1 MAIAVPFS
9 PTLPSTPAAEPPA
22 AAPAPSPSDGAPAPN
37 PSKFQLPSARP
48 HPLPPSLAKWV
59 APGQAG
65 DYFDQVKPVNVG
77 YLVWSEFPVRIY
89 IQTATPAENRQ
100 PFSAKQA
107 EVWENAVE
115 QAVQE
120 WNRYLP
126 LQRVEQ
132 PEGADI
138 TVWRSPPPLR
148 VETGNRPSPSVG
160 GDRSNP
166 LSIRAR
172 SAETQ
177 FEVYLK
183 PVASGGGASGQ
194 SNKSTSASPL
204 LAHRFTIHLRPDQ
217 APVYLQAAA
226 RHELGHAL
234 GIWGHSSSQADALYF
249 SQVRNPP
256 PISVRDVNTLRRIYQ
271 QPTRLGWQVIT
282 TSPASH

>member
-1 MAIAVPFS
+1 MNRWFRWFLGFLLGLAIANPFS
-9 PTLPSTPAAEPPA
+9 PNPPSTPAAEPP
-22 AAPAPSPSDGAPAPN
+22 PAAPAPN

-48 HPLPPSLAKWV
+48 HPLPDSLARWTD
-59 APGQAG
+59 PGQAG
-65 DYFDQVKPVNVG
+65 DYFDQVKPVGVG
-77 YLVWSEFPVRIY
+77 YLVWSEFPVKVY
-89 IQTATPAENRQ
+89 IQPVTSAENRQ
-100 PFSAKQA
+100 PFTARQA
-107 EVWENAVE
+107 AVWENAVE

-138 TVWRSPPPLR
+138 AVWRTPPPLR
-148 VETGNRPSPSVG
+148 VER
-160 GDRSNP
+160 GDRSDS

-177 FEVYLK
+177 FELYLK
-183 PVASGGGASGQ
+183 PLSSNSKAPGQ
-194 SNKSTSASPL
+194 DNKAASASPL
-204 LAHRFTIHLRPDQ
+204 LAHRFTILLRPDQ

-256 PISVRDVNTLRRIYQ
+256 PISARDVNTLRRIYQ
-271 QPTRLGWQVIT
+271 QPTRLGWQVTT